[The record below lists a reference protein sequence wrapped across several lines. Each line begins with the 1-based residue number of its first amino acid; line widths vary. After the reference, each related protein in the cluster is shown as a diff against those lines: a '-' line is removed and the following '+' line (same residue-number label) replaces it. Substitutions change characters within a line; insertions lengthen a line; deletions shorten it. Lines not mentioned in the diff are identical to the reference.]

1 METIPDEKTGGKNVA
16 GSIQAGLELDQP
28 PEGGDALQEQEGLAI
43 VLDNQAIVLSP
54 LALQD
59 FPLIRVILGGQPSS
73 PSEYQAM
80 AMAKLIQ
87 ILIGR
92 TELKPAQLEILK
104 HNPLKT
110 YLAASSVIE
119 RQLAILMS

>member
-110 YLAASSVIE
+110 YLAVSSAIE

>member
-1 METIPDEKTGGKNVA
+1 METIPDEKSGGNSAA
-16 GSIQAGLELDQP
+16 GSIQAGSGLDQS
-28 PEGGDALQEQEGLAI
+28 PEGADALQEQEGLAI
-43 VLDNQAIVLSP
+43 VLDNQAIVLSS

-87 ILIGR
+87 IIIGR
-92 TELKPAQLEILK
+92 TKLKPEQLEILRRE
-104 HNPLKT
+104 PLKT
-110 YLAASSVIE
+110 YLAVSSAIE